1 MRQILKQSQLFAQL
15 DDQSLDEIAAA
26 STLRQ
31 VLRQENIFYQGDVA
45 YALFLVA
52 SGKVK
57 VFKMSPE
64 GKEQIL
70 MIANPGD
77 SFAEAALFM
86 SGRFPAS
93 AQALEDSDL
102 VVINRDR
109 FVALIRK
116 NPDIAINLIARLS
129 GLLRKMTSLVEEL
142 SLTDVTTRLAHYL
155 LNQVEETDAGSI
167 TIHLEEK
174 KAVLAS
180 QLGTIPETLSRSF
193 ARLVKEKVIAM
204 DGSAIRILD
213 LDRMR
218 ELAGADW

>member
-15 DDQSLDEIAAA
+15 DDDSLAEVAAA
-26 STLRQ
+26 S
-31 VLRQENIFYQGDVA
+31 VLKHVTRNDIIFYQGDVA
-45 YALFLVA
+45 YAFFLVA

-77 SFAEAALFM
+77 SFAEAALFA

-93 AQALEDSDL
+93 AQALDDSDL
-102 VVINRDR
+102 LVINRDR
-109 FVALIRK
+109 FVAMIERH
-116 NPDIAINLIARLS
+116 PEIAVNLIARLA

-155 LNQVEETDAGSI
+155 LNQVEESDASNI
-167 TIHLEEK
+167 SIHLEEK

-193 ARLVKEKVIAM
+193 ARLVKEKAIVM
-204 DGSAIRILD
+204 DGADIRVID
-213 LDRMR
+213 LDKMR

>member
-15 DDQSLDEIAAA
+15 DDDSLAEVAAA
-26 STLRQ
+26 S
-31 VLRQENIFYQGDVA
+31 VLKHVARNDIIFYQGDVA
-45 YALFLVA
+45 YAFFLVA

-77 SFAEAALFM
+77 SFAEAALFA

-93 AQALEDSDL
+93 AQALDDSDL
-102 VVINRDR
+102 LVINRDR
-109 FVALIRK
+109 FVAMIERH
-116 NPDIAINLIARLS
+116 PEIAVNLIARLA

-155 LNQVEETDAGSI
+155 LNQVEESDASNI
-167 TIHLEEK
+167 SIHLEEK

-193 ARLVKEKVIAM
+193 ARLVKEKAIVM
-204 DGSAIRILD
+204 DGADIRVID
-213 LDRMR
+213 LDKMR